1 MWTSNI
7 SRAIKI
13 RLFSATVESVL
24 LYGSETW
31 TLTKTLSDRLDGCY
45 TRLLRKALNVSW
57 RQHQTNE
64 NLYGDLP
71 KLTIKI
77 RQRRMRLAGH
87 CVRHP
92 EEMAH
97 KLVLWEPTEG
107 KRKRGRRATTYIDNL
122 LQDADANNTTEMRK
136 IMEDRKEWR
145 GLVEYAGRPK
155 GRPR

>member
-1 MWTSNI
+1 MAWSACNKLEKIWISNV
-7 SRAIKI
+7 SRGIKI
-13 RLFSATVESVL
+13 RLFLATVESVL

-31 TLTKTLSDRLDGCY
+31 TLTKSLSDRLDGCY

-57 RQHQTNE
+57 RQHLTNE
-64 NLYGDLP
+64 KLYGDLP
-71 KLTIKI
+71 KVTTKI

-107 KRKRGRRATTYIDNL
+107 KKERAKSDNL
-122 LQDADANNTTEMRK
+122 HRQPPPRCRRK
-136 IMEDRKEWR
+136 QHH
-145 GLVEYAGRPK
+145 
-155 GRPR
+155 